1 MTNESDLKPFEHGDI
16 FAGATILNNPDDDHA
31 GDGRIIQ
38 YDSDLKVKGT
48 LWTKNTTHLVQG
60 LKFDLDKNLWAF
72 DSQNY
77 ASIKVAPTGEQI
89 DQVDFGARSFSN
101 VCFSG
106 SGDLFL
112 GEPLVGD
119 ESNNKALEGPRKL
132 GTVLPFMPDTQRY
145 GDGNLYKFSN
155 NGDLLDTYETET
167 HGGMPGFLGIT
178 ASTMDADES
187 KVVYISELGN
197 RIFQYDIH
205 NNQQL
210 DDLITY
216 EPDSGNMVIAISY
229 ATNGDF
235 YSIKA
240 NFGAGFALCKHNPD
254 TGEIT
259 DEKILPGPGWA
270 SLCLSSDCQH
280 AFIGNFFNGKIG
292 KFSIETGEIIDSAET
307 SVERSLAGIAEFNQ
321 T

>member
-1 MTNESDLKPFEHGDI
+1 MTNVSDLKPFEHGDI
-16 FAGATILNNPDDDHA
+16 FAGATMLNNPDDDHA

-38 YDSDLKVKGT
+38 YDSDLKLKGT

-60 LKFDLDKNLWAF
+60 LKFDHDKNLWAF

-77 ASIKVAPTGEQI
+77 ASIKVSPTGEQI
-89 DQVDFGARSFSN
+89 DQVDFGPRSFSN

-112 GEPLVGD
+112 GEHLVGD

-132 GTVLPFMPDTQRY
+132 GTVLPFMPGTQRY

-197 RIFQYDIH
+197 RIFQYDVL

-210 DDLITY
+210 EDLFTY

-240 NFGAGFALCKHNPD
+240 NFGSGFALCKHNPS

-270 SLCLSSDCQH
+270 SLCLSSDSEH
-280 AFIGNFFNGKIG
+280 ALIGNFFNGQIA
-292 KFSIETGEIIDSAET
+292 KFSLQTGQMVASAET